1 MRPRGTHGDVAAA
14 LLQAAQTLPGTVR
27 DLAGRA
33 QVGYATARYTVSRL
47 VDRGEL
53 VVHAAGRPAVLAAPL
68 PQQRDEG
75 LTLEQVWARFAL
87 GATVGATCLGERPST

>member
-1 MRPRGTHGDVAAA
+1 MRPRGTHGDIAAA
-14 LLQAAQTLPGTVR
+14 LLQAAQTPGTVR

-53 VVHAAGRPAVLAAPL
+53 VVHAAGRPAVLAAPPL
-68 PQQRDEG
+68 PRQRDEG
-75 LTLEQVWARFAL
+75 LTLEQVWARFA
-87 GATVGATCLGERPST
+87 